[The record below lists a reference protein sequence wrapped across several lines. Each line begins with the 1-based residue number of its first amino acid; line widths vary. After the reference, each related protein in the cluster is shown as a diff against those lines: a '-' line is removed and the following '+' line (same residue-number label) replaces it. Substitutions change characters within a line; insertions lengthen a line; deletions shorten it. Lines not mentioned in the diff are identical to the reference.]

1 MKSNPKLARTIA
13 AILSASAAHAVLA
26 ANAGPTNADA
36 ATVPAGTAATS
47 ATSSDMLQTVIVTA
61 QRREQNIQDV
71 PITIQ
76 AMTGKTLQSLNVQ
89 TFADYV
95 KYLPNVS
102 TGSQGPGMGT
112 LFMRGL
118 STGVLGTQG
127 QGSVGIFPNV
137 AVYLDDQSELLPGRD
152 LDVYAVHLERIEVL
166 EGPQGTLFG
175 AGAQAGVVRFITNKP
190 KLDTFQADVNA
201 GYGV

>member
-1 MKSNPKLARTIA
+1 MKSNQKLARTIA

-26 ANAGPTNADA
+26 ANAGPTSADA
-36 ATVPAGTAATS
+36 ATASADTAATS
-47 ATSSDMLQTVIVTA
+47 TASSNMLQTVIVTA

-112 LFMRGL
+112 LFMR
-118 STGVLGTQG
+118 
-127 QGSVGIFPNV
+127 
-137 AVYLDDQSELLPGRD
+137 
-152 LDVYAVHLERIEVL
+152 
-166 EGPQGTLFG
+166 
-175 AGAQAGVVRFITNKP
+175 
-190 KLDTFQADVNA
+190 
-201 GYGV
+201 

>member
-1 MKSNPKLARTIA
+1 MGASRTHKPRGCDYGSIDCEPGDGVPGGPRNGLPPERQQARICRGDRMKPNHKLSRTIA
-13 AILSASAAHAVLA
+13 AILSASAAHAILA
-26 ANAGPTNADA
+26 ADAGAASTA
-36 ATVPAGTAATS
+36 ATAASTDATAAATS
-47 ATSSDMLQTVIVTA
+47 AAPTTSAGPDTLQTVIVTA

-118 STGVLGTQG
+118 STG
-127 QGSVGIFPNV
+127 
-137 AVYLDDQSELLPGRD
+137 
-152 LDVYAVHLERIEVL
+152 
-166 EGPQGTLFG
+166 
-175 AGAQAGVVRFITNKP
+175 
-190 KLDTFQADVNA
+190 
-201 GYGV
+201 

>member
-1 MKSNPKLARTIA
+1 MKSNHKLSRTIA
-13 AILSASAAHAVLA
+13 AILSASAAHAILA
-26 ANAGPTNADA
+26 ADAGPTSADAMPATADA
-36 ATVPAGTAATS
+36 APASAA
-47 ATSSDMLQTVIVTA
+47 SSETLQTVIVTA

-127 QGSVGIFPNV
+127 QGSVGLFPNV

-152 LDVYAVHLERIEVL
+152 QIGRASCRERV
-166 EGPQGTLFG
+166 
-175 AGAQAGVVRFITNKP
+175 
-190 KLDTFQADVNA
+190 
-201 GYGV
+201 